1 MKTHTI
7 IVLSDG
13 ETWSTLDGCSI
24 VVLNDEQFRNLC
36 EDRINAEDVVAISE
50 VSLVDHTPESE

>member
-24 VVLNDEQFRNLC
+24 VVLNDEQFGNLC
-36 EDRINAEDVVAISE
+36 EDRINAEDVVAISV
-50 VSLVDHTPESE
+50 VSLVDQR